1 MTCELLRVN
10 RENAWFG
17 SEEDEWERKKGGLKY
32 ARLWR
37 REVVAWNWNWDPN
50 RKKKT
55 KKERHKQNRSW
66 AKVEQ
71 REGLLERARSNRQ
84 KQLPWHFQSPN
95 SPSPS
100 TSHSIPFDR
109 CRFML
114 AMIFVTLMLFVI
126 SFLLLLPIARTT
138 NSTRNAT
145 TTQAPVYCEILLL
158 VEQASFIISTV
169 HLSASVVA
177 C

>member
-1 MTCELLRVN
+1 MQGCGEGKWLPGIGIETQTERRRRRRRDTN
-10 RENAWFG
+10 RTEAEQKL
-17 SEEDEWERKKGGLKY
+17 SRGL
-32 ARLWR
+32 
-37 REVVAWNWNWDPN
+37 P
-50 RKKKT
+50 
-55 KKERHKQNRSW
+55 
-66 AKVEQ
+66 
-71 REGLLERARSNRQ
+71 ERARSNRQ

-145 TTQAPVYCEILLL
+145 TTQAPVYCEISL
-158 VEQASFIISTV
+158 VEQASYYFTV